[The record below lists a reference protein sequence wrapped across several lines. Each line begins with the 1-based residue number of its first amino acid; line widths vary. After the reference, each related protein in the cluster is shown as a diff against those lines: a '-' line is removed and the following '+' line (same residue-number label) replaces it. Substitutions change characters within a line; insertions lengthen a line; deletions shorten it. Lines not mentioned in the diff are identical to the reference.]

1 MGEEGDGW
9 VRRVMGQEGDGWVR
23 RVVGQE
29 GDGWVRRVVSQEGRE
44 TRDGA
49 KTASRKM
56 YFITNEHRVGM
67 IVCSTSII
75 ASRGSRN

>member
-1 MGEEGDGW
+1 
-9 VRRVMGQEGDGWVR
+9 MGQ
-23 RVVGQE
+23 VVGQE
-29 GDGWVRRVVSQEGRE
+29 GGGSGGARHARRR
-44 TRDGA
+44 

-75 ASRGSRN
+75 ASRGRN